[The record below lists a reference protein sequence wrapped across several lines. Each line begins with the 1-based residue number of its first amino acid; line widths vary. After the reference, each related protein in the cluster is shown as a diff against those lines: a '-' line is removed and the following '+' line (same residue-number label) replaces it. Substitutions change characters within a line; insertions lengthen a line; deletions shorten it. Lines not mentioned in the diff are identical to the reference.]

1 MGTFTERGRRWVKT
15 VMEPPARMLLA
26 VGVGPDAVTVGG
38 TVLTCAVVLVL
49 IPRGDLWQAVLLAVG
64 FVLADSLDGTM
75 ARLSGRASPWGAF
88 LDSTLDRVTDA
99 AILLAIGWY
108 YLRLPDKGVWVGVTA
123 VALVGS
129 FLVSYARARA
139 ESLGMRADVG
149 FAERA
154 ERLSVLGVGLL
165 VADLWTLV
173 ALDVTVVVVAVM
185 TWVTVGQRMVAVRRQ
200 SLAGK

>member
-1 MGTFTERGRRWVKT
+1 MKT
-15 VMEPPARMLLA
+15 VMEPPARALLA
-26 VGVGPDAVTVGG
+26 VGVSPDAVTVGG
-38 TVLTCAVVLVL
+38 TIVTSAIVLVL
-49 IPRGDLWQAVLLAVG
+49 IPRGDLWQAVVLAVV
-64 FVLADSLDGTM
+64 FVFADSLDGTM

-99 AILLAIGWY
+99 AIFLAIGWY

-139 ESLGMRADVG
+139 ESLGMRANVG

-154 ERLSVLGVGLL
+154 ERLVVLGIGLL
-165 VADLWTLV
+165 VADVWTLV
-173 ALDVTVVVVAVM
+173 ALDITVAIVAVM
-185 TWVTVGQRMVAVRRQ
+185 TWVTVVQRMAAVRQQ